1 MKEGKLGFIICA
13 LLLFMCGSCLGRFVV
28 EKNSLRVTS
37 PDNLKD
43 TYECAIGN
51 FGVPQYGGT
60 LAGAV
65 LYPKA
70 NQRACRSFSDDV
82 SFKFKSGAGLPVFLL
97 VDRGGKFTFLPFCSI
112 LLFFIMQ
119 KIH

>member
-1 MKEGKLGFIICA
+1 MREGRLGFVICV
-13 LLLFMCGSCLGRFVV
+13 LLLICESTLGRFVV
-28 EKNSLRVTS
+28 EKNNLRVTS
-37 PDNLKD
+37 PQNLKD

-65 LYPKA
+65 LYPKS
-70 NQRACRSFSDDV
+70 NQKACKSFSDDV

-97 VDRGGKFTFLPFCSI
+97 VDRGGKFTFFTLLLHCSS
-112 LLFFIMQ
+112 LFF
-119 KIH
+119 